1 MGIQSEIINTE
12 ERKLF
17 KKKLKKN
24 RKSSV
29 LESCEILNDSYT
41 TIKEDDSPK
50 TGKSKKRFTSVYP
63 DDVDNNSE
71 SLENQRDV
79 VSKLHSESTLVPS
92 EDPIDNELVI
102 KKAKKKKKS
111 KDRMSLHN
119 LNEPE
124 FHEIT
129 EDAGQ
134 EIMDVDLPEEEIHN
148 EEGNDYGFAHLEADN
163 KIIEDEDF
171 YDGWPKEDL
180 KELFARMHQ
189 ALPKNDSFKASS
201 RLQKLDWEQIKFN
214 NYSAIDCQEKWKYV
228 EKKIRGFR
236 LLGELLSDAN
246 DWLEKPWTDFYRS
259 ERKNRHPGM
268 PKRPLTSFMLFYMDK
283 KKKFAKK
290 YPNLEMSKLSKIMA
304 EKFHTLSENK
314 REKYKQLAI
323 AMREEYNGKMQKF
336 LEEHPLEAMQ
346 IKKSSKVKKDK
357 VMVSGP
363 LKPVTPFKMFYQDK
377 LKRLKEEDLPV
388 PADFLAEC
396 KEKWKDMSNRK
407 KMPWIRWAH
416 EAEIKYLEEIKL
428 YTAENPN
435 FEAPPY
441 KSVLSK
447 AEKEILDR
455 VEGKPEKPP
464 NSAYSLF
471 SRLMLKD
478 PNIKEKFETPKQRLQ
493 EIARLWK
500 EVPKIEREEYA
511 EKVKHLL
518 ENYKL
523 EYATYLDSLPEDKR
537 EEELASN
544 APKKKLK
551 PGVSGNPKKKL
562 RQTTLEVV
570 KKTPAGTENSLIV
583 DKNKRTKIYTEEE
596 LLSLEP
602 PTTPAEPF
610 ILFRDDYLKKGLS
623 EKKAIKAW
631 SLLSDLE
638 KRNYEQKL
646 ENAKKEYV
654 NNYRTFL
661 KSLKPE
667 ELKLYSSIKEK
678 SKKEIP
684 SEDEDDEV
692 VEEEAESPTVSD
704 VDDNSEDST

>member
-1 MGIQSEIINTE
+1 MGIQSEIIDNE
-12 ERKLF
+12 DEQLLKKRL
-17 KKKLKKN
+17 KKK
-24 RKSSV
+24 RKSV
-29 LESCEILNDSYT
+29 VFESDEILSDSCKT
-41 TIKEDDSPK
+41 KGEHDSPK
-50 TGKSKKRFTSVYP
+50 SGKTKKRHTTIYP
-63 DDVDNNSE
+63 DNVDNDSE
-71 SLENQRDV
+71 SHENQMNASR
-79 VSKLHSESTLVPS
+79 SHSESILKSNEDHS
-92 EDPIDNELVI
+92 ENEIVN
-102 KKAKKKKKS
+102 KKVKKKKKD
-111 KDRMSLHN
+111 KERLSLQIAI
-119 LNEPE
+119 EPDI
-124 FHEIT
+124 HEISG
-129 EDAGQ
+129 EEGDP
-134 EIMDVDLPEEEIHN
+134 EMIEVLPEEEMHI
-148 EEGNDYGFAHLEADN
+148 EEEHEYGFTNLETDN
-163 KIIEDEDF
+163 KIPEDEDF

-180 KELFARMHQ
+180 KELFTRMQQ
-189 ALPKNDSFKASS
+189 ALPKNDSFKATS
-201 RLQKLDWEQIKFN
+201 RLQKLDWEKIKFN
-214 NYSAIDCQEKWKYV
+214 NYTAADCQEKWKCV

-236 LLGELLSDAN
+236 LLSELLSDAN

-290 YPNLEMSKLSKIMA
+290 YPNLEMSKLSKVMA

-314 REKYKQLAI
+314 REKYKKLAV
-323 AMREEYNGKMQKF
+323 AMREEYNEKMQKF
-336 LEEHPLEAMQ
+336 LEEHPLEAKQM
-346 IKKSSKVKKDK
+346 KKSSKVKKDK
-357 VMVSGP
+357 VVVSGP
-363 LKPVTPFKMFYQDK
+363 TKPVTPFKMFYQDK

-388 PADFLAEC
+388 PADFLTEC

-416 EAEIKYLEEIKL
+416 EAEMKYLEEIKL

-435 FEAPPY
+435 FEAPPF
-441 KSVLSK
+441 KSILSK

-500 EVPKIEREEYA
+500 EVPKVEREEYA

-523 EYATYLDSLPEDKR
+523 EYATYLDSLSEDKR

-544 APKKKLK
+544 APKKKLRA
-551 PGVSGNPKKKL
+551 GAASNSNKKL
-562 RQTTLEVV
+562 KQTTLDAIT
-570 KKTPAGTENSLIV
+570 KTPEPAT
-583 DKNKRTKIYTEEE
+583 RKILYTEEE
-596 LLSLEP
+596 LMAKEP
-602 PTTPAEPF
+602 PSAPTEPF
-610 ILFRDDYLKKGLS
+610 ILFRDEYLKKGLS

-631 SLLSDLE
+631 NLLSDLE

-646 ENAKKEYV
+646 EEAKKEYIT
-654 NNYRTFL
+654 NYRAFL

-667 ELKLYSSIKEK
+667 ELKLYSQIKERN
-678 SKKEIP
+678 KKELP
-684 SEDEDDEV
+684 SEDEDDGV
-692 VEEEAESPTVSD
+692 DEEEAESSAVSN
-704 VDDNSEDST
+704 VDEYSEEEY